1 MKSVCVVV
9 FVAVLVV
16 LSFFSCAKTGRP
28 TGGPEDEDPPVAE
41 KYTPQNETTNFT
53 SDEIKISFNEYIKL
67 KDVNTQLIVSPPLK
81 YPPVITPL
89 GTPSKYIKIKILDT
103 LKQNT
108 TYTFNFGQSI
118 IDNTEG
124 NILNNFKYVFSTGD
138 VIDSLS
144 IKGTIT
150 DAFKEEADKNVSILL
165 YEMNEQ
171 FNDSTIYK
179 EKPLYVANTLDT
191 TSWEITNIKEG
202 NYLLVA
208 LNDASKNYIFNPK
221 EDKIGFIKKE
231 IKIPTEEVYELT
243 LFEEILPYKLV
254 RPSVASNSH
263 IIFGYE
269 GIGDSIVV
277 KPLRE
282 TPELKSLAILEKETD
297 TLNYWYKGIERDS
310 LLFIVKNKK
319 RQDTVNVRLLSK
331 VIDSLNFT
339 NSTKGI
345 LLLRDQYKLMSNI
358 PLVSIDTSKVR
369 FMDKDSVK
377 VPYNVTIGT
386 LLKEIIFDFTKKHN
400 DSYRIEIMPEA
411 IKDFL
416 GHTNDSL
423 TIRFKTKQPS
433 DYGSVYFTLQN
444 VKSYP
449 IIVELLDAQGDI
461 VESIYATQEQEF
473 PFVNL
478 NPAKYKMRVIYDT
491 NSNGKWDTG
500 DYLQR
505 LQPESVIYYPIEL
518 NIRANWDPKETFI
531 LKE

>member
-1 MKSVCVVV
+1 MRSVYVV
-9 FVAVLVV
+9 FFAVILLV

-28 TGGPEDEDPPVAE
+28 TGGPEDKDPPVAE
-41 KYTPQNETTNFT
+41 KYAPLNETTNFK

-81 YPPVITPL
+81 YPPIISPL

-124 NILNNFKYVFSTGD
+124 NILNNFKYIFSTGD

-144 IKGTIT
+144 IKGTIK
-150 DAFKEEADKNVSILL
+150 DAFNEEADKNVSILL
-165 YEMNEQ
+165 YEINEQ

-221 EDKIGFIKKE
+221 EDKIGFINKE

-254 RPSVASNSH
+254 RPSVASKSH

-269 GIGDSIVV
+269 GIGDSIKV
-277 KPLRE
+277 KLLDE
-282 TPELKSLAILEKETD
+282 NPELKSIAIFEKDTD
-297 TLNYWYKGIERDS
+297 TLNYWYKGIQPDS
-310 LLFIVKNKK
+310 LQFIVGNQK
-319 RQDTVNVRLLSK
+319 RQDTVNVRLISK
-331 VIDSLNFT
+331 NIDSLSFT
-339 NSTKGI
+339 NSTKGV
-345 LLLRDQYKLMSNI
+345 LLLRDQYKLISNI
-358 PLVSIDTSKVR
+358 PLERIDTSKVS
-369 FMDKDSVK
+369 FINKDSVN
-377 VPYNVTIGT
+377 VPYSAKIATSLN
-386 LLKEIIFDFTKKHN
+386 EIVFDFDKTHN
-400 DSYRIEIMPEA
+400 DNYIIEILPEG

-416 GHTNDSL
+416 GHSNDSL
-423 TIRFKTKQPS
+423 IIRFNTKQPS

-449 IIVELLDAQGDI
+449 VIVELLDTKGAVI
-461 VESIYATQEQEF
+461 ESIYAKEEQEF

-478 NPAKYKMRVIYDT
+478 RPAIYNMRVIYDT

-500 DYLQR
+500 DFLQK
-505 LQPESVIYYPIEL
+505 LQPETVIYYPNEIT
-518 NIRANWDPKETFI
+518 IRANWDPRETFI
-531 LKE
+531 LK